1 MKTESHLELVTPK
14 IKQLIVKTE
23 SRITKLGKNVPHL
36 EIKEVIL
43 VHCDIVNNGY

>member
-23 SRITKLGKNVPHL
+23 SRITKLGKMYL
-36 EIKEVIL
+36 KEVIL
-43 VHCDIVNNGY
+43 VHCDIVNNDY